1 MSEELN
7 IQNSNVIE
15 KANSIEN
22 ENNGGDLLQEESE
35 MLREIY
41 ELPLGKELNLEMTY
55 KITAGN
61 KSNFIV
67 VAGPS
72 DCGKTT
78 LITTIYQKFQ
88 KGSVGNY
95 NFAGSETL
103 QGFEQRAFL
112 TRIDSNMGEAQTP
125 KTRRGVTDILHL
137 RIFDSANKK
146 FTDLLITDFSG
157 EDYSSAIGNVSMMK
171 SEFGVIRSANN
182 ILIII
187 DGEKISHTTTKFAE
201 IENALDLLKTII
213 DAGLLS
219 KFACVEVS
227 VSKYDVLVSTMKD
240 DSTTEKLL
248 NYIRNRFEER
258 FKNSIKF
265 LNFSKMAAMPN
276 ETKEIPVAYGLD
288 KILKSWVEGKNGYDK
303 SVNDVVLQENLFSQF
318 NLFKM
323 RLVEVTE

>member
-1 MSEELN
+1 MEDELN
-7 IQNSNVIE
+7 LEINDVNINE
-15 KANSIEN
+15 NRDYGENFMEEEN
-22 ENNGGDLLQEESE
+22 EVVSDIS
-35 MLREIY
+35 
-41 ELPLGKELNLEMTY
+41 ELPLGKELSLEMCY
-55 KITAGN
+55 KITCRS
-61 KSNFIV
+61 KSNLIV

-88 KGSVGNY
+88 KGPVNNY

-112 TRIDSNMGEAQTP
+112 SRVDSNMEEAQTP
-125 KTRRGVTDILHL
+125 KTRRGVTDFLHL
-137 RIFDSANKK
+137 RVFNSNNKK

-171 SEFGVIRSANN
+171 KEFGVIRSAKN

-187 DGEKISHTTTKFAE
+187 DGEKVSHKETKFGE
-201 IENALDLLKTII
+201 IENALDLLTTVI

-219 KFACVEVS
+219 KFTSVEVS
-227 VSKYDVLVSTMKD
+227 VSKYDILISNLGGDNEV
-240 DSTTEKLL
+240 EKLL
-248 NYIRNRFEER
+248 DYIRKRFEDR
-258 FKNSIKF
+258 FKENIKV
-265 LNFSKMAAMPN
+265 LNFSKVAAMPN

-288 KILKSWVEGKNGYDK
+288 GILSSWVEEN
-303 SVNDVVLQENLFSQF
+303 SVDEESLNDVVLMENLSSQF